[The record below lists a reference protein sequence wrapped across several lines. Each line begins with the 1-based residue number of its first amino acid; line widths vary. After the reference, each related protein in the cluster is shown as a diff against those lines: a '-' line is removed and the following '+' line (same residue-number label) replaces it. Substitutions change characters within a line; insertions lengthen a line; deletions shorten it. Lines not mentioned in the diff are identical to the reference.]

1 MKCTTVK
8 IGDKIQ
14 SLRKNNSMSQE
25 ELAAELRINRNCLSR
40 IETGKSEPSIAVV
53 KNISKL
59 FDIDISSLIDMNE
72 EKKSNSEKIK
82 TIAEGCKFL
91 NENDL
96 DFVIRLV
103 SVLRAE
109 CVKKNID

>member
-40 IETGKSEPSIAVV
+40 ILMYNLLFFMQ
-53 KNISKL
+53 NIIKEMIL
-59 FDIDISSLIDMNE
+59 CLIGL
-72 EKKSNSEKIK
+72 KKI
-82 TIAEGCKFL
+82 IFGMVLILKF
-91 NENDL
+91 
-96 DFVIRLV
+96 
-103 SVLRAE
+103 
-109 CVKKNID
+109 

>member
-14 SLRKNNSMSQE
+14 LLRKNNSMSQE
-25 ELAAELRINRNCLSR
+25 ELAAELKINRNCLSR

-53 KNISKL
+53 KNLSKL
-59 FDIDISSLIDMNE
+59 FDIDISSLIDMDE
-72 EKKSNSEKIK
+72 EKKSNNEKIK
-82 TIAEGCKFL
+82 IIAENCKFL

>member
-59 FDIDISSLIDMNE
+59 FDIDISSLIDMDE
-72 EKKSNSEKIK
+72 E
-82 TIAEGCKFL
+82 
-91 NENDL
+91 
-96 DFVIRLV
+96 
-103 SVLRAE
+103 
-109 CVKKNID
+109 

>member
-59 FDIDISSLIDMNE
+59 FDIDISSLIDMDE

-82 TIAEGCKFL
+82 TIKT
-91 NENDL
+91 NN
-96 DFVIRLV
+96 R
-103 SVLRAE
+103 
-109 CVKKNID
+109 

>member
-14 SLRKNNSMSQE
+14 ALRKNNSMSQE
-25 ELAAELRINRNCLSR
+25 DLAAELKINRNCLSR

-59 FDIDISSLIDMNE
+59 FDIDISSLIDMDE

>member
-40 IETGKSEPSIAVV
+40 IETGKS
-53 KNISKL
+53 
-59 FDIDISSLIDMNE
+59 
-72 EKKSNSEKIK
+72 
-82 TIAEGCKFL
+82 
-91 NENDL
+91 
-96 DFVIRLV
+96 
-103 SVLRAE
+103 
-109 CVKKNID
+109 

>member
-59 FDIDISSLIDMNE
+59 FDIDISSLL
-72 EKKSNSEKIK
+72 SY
-82 TIAEGCKFL
+82 
-91 NENDL
+91 
-96 DFVIRLV
+96 
-103 SVLRAE
+103 
-109 CVKKNID
+109 